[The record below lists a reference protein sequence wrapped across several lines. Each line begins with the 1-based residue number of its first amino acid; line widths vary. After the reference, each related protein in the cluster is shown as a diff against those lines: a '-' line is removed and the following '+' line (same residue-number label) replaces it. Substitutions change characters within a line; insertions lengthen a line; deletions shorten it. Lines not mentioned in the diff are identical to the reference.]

1 MNVELLAL
9 DARRKALEA
18 AGYKVLTDQDK
29 VDIAEQLKQLYFHA
43 GRWSGGARDNTA
55 RQAFHEYNRREVAAG
70 RKVNLKTKTGRV

>member
-1 MNVELLAL
+1 MNIELVAL

-55 RQAFHEYNRREVAAG
+55 RQAFHEYNRRESGA
-70 RKVNLKTKTGRV
+70 RRRVK